1 MVRCF
6 SWCQLTRLT
15 AAMDWSTLLFWLLA
29 KIWSTQTHTTTANPY
44 FASSLVKKTYIV
56 TCINLPTNV
65 WGVNVPRCS
74 VSALFFNFLLP
85 IDLFVLFC
93 FGLLEILIPFLNNTN
108 LRYMI
113 LIKHIYWIISLRW
126 EAGTEQQCTLVGI
139 EAHRQTR
146 TKKTHQTI
154 THTAEFADAKPLN
167 NTFLIQHY
175 CSRSLPPHPTTP
187 WKQCNISIRC
197 SSSLSVNRA
206 RLFNQCHRRLRVQLW
221 LMF

>member
-1 MVRCF
+1 M
-6 SWCQLTRLT
+6 CQDDR
-15 AAMDWSTLLFWLLA
+15 SFLLF
-29 KIWSTQTHTTTANPY
+29 
-44 FASSLVKKTYIV
+44 
-56 TCINLPTNV
+56 C
-65 WGVNVPRCS
+65 
-74 VSALFFNFLLP
+74 
-85 IDLFVLFC
+85 FC
-93 FGLLEILIPFLNNTN
+93 FGLLEILVPFLNNTN

-113 LIKHIYWIISLRW
+113 LIKHIYWIISLRR

-139 EAHRQTR
+139 EARRQTR
-146 TKKTHQTI
+146 TKKTHRTI
-154 THTAEFADAKPLN
+154 THTAEFADAKPPS

-175 CSRSLPPHPTTP
+175 CSRLLPPPRNPPTHTP